1 MSQPDFSEIEGARHP
16 FHLDPEAVKA
26 QYARK
31 SQQKL
36 QSMMDSYDTAQRE
49 RARKLRAS
57 LSRAIQNP
65 EYLKN
70 WGKKNIPDTPLSDAQ
85 IAKGYHTFLK
95 NKPIYQSNPRG
106 EYPLSYAQ
114 RKTKREADKAALL
127 NSLRAAYPEAKT
139 DKDLMI
145 YYKQG
150 RNMYNQMLGHGRRK
164 LTDQEKKERAVRSMI
179 HTSRPAAVIKYYDKV
194 QAFDGEDYPEERRI
208 TGFKPGD
215 YTQRDPKIRDK
226 ATKMFAELTGTLGIM
241 PTYDPKL
248 TSIESAKRIYPE
260 DDYDIR
266 LFDMDEDDLTPGTL
280 IIRKKYGFDDDG
292 NYVILPENEWQIVAV
307 NGYRLQ
313 DPSEA
318 SNIRRLK
325 DMDYYK
331 NHPTVAL
338 RKAEGYTQYIG
349 KNYKKYNQTALTS
362 LKNIIRKHIAIYHP
376 SANAMTITVDNTPI
390 NGLEFS
396 YSPIV
401 MNTIIAKTARL
412 YAMFLFANC
421 EIGEFETDSTYQ
433 AEIFR
438 KYVRKMKTYPGGITI
453 KPNSTLYKHFL
464 LHPRLELYLL
474 RHSGISSIIDS
485 EVDAYT
491 KGGKS
496 AFDDAQKTIDTLISM
511 AVKSFINYQQD
522 FLDLYLKE
530 NQQYAALNSET
541 ENILFKFATSNPN
554 NMEIAMSPLSDKPN
568 KDGNIPLF
576 ALKGFKYWTGGYL
589 EGVASIPASTSSSSS
604 AAAQEDDSD
613 FLSDDE
619 DEVVAGEKVGRG
631 TTSSSSVASKN

>member
-1 MSQPDFSEIEGARHP
+1 MSEPDFSEIEGARHP
-16 FHLDPEAVKA
+16 FQLNPEAVKA

-36 QSMMDSYDTAQRE
+36 NNMMATYEDAQRE
-49 RARKLRAS
+49 RARKLRES

-65 EYLKN
+65 DYIKN
-70 WGKKNIPDTPLSDAQ
+70 WGKKNIPDTPLGDAQ
-85 IAKGYHTFLK
+85 IAKGYQSYIK
-95 NKPIYQSNPRG
+95 NKPIYRPNPRG

-114 RKTKREADKAALL
+114 RKAKREADKAALL
-127 NSLRAAYPEAKT
+127 ESLRAVYPKAKT
-139 DKDLMI
+139 EKDLMI

-150 RNMYNQMLGHGRRK
+150 RNMYNEMLGHGRRK
-164 LTDQEKKERAVRSMI
+164 LTDQQKNERAVRSMI
-179 HTSRPAAVIKYYDKV
+179 HASRPAAVIKYYDKV
-194 QAFDGEDYPEERRI
+194 KDFDGDNYPEENRI

-215 YTQRDPKIRDK
+215 YTQHDPKIRDK
-226 ATKMFAELTGTLGIM
+226 ATKMFAELTGTLGLM

-260 DDYDIR
+260 EDYDIR

-280 IIRKKYGFDDDG
+280 IIRKKYGFDESG
-292 NYVILPENEWQIVAV
+292 NYVILPEKDWQIVAV

-349 KNYKKYNQTALTS
+349 KNYQKYNQNALTS

-376 SANAMTITVDNTPI
+376 TANAMTITINNVPV

-412 YAMFLFANC
+412 YVMFLFANC
-421 EIGEFETDSTYQ
+421 DTEEFESDATFQ

-438 KYVRKMKTYPGGITI
+438 RYVKKMKTYPGGINI
-453 KPNSTLYKHFL
+453 KPKSTLYKHFL
-464 LHPRLELYLL
+464 LDPRLEQYLL
-474 RHSGISSIIDS
+474 RHKGISSIIEA

-491 KGGKS
+491 KGGES
-496 AFDDAQKTIDTLISM
+496 AFNDTKTTIDTLISL
-511 AVKSFINYQQD
+511 AVKSFINYHKEY
-522 FLDLYLKE
+522 LDLYLKE
-530 NQQYAALNSET
+530 NQQYATLNSES
-541 ENILFKFATSNPN
+541 ENILFTFANSNPH
-554 NMEIAMSPLSDKPN
+554 NMEIAMSPVSDKPN
-568 KDGNIPLF
+568 KDGSVPLVV
-576 ALKGFKYWTGGYL
+576 LKGFKYWTGGYL
-589 EGVASIPASTSSSSS
+589 QSVVPTTTTSSSS
-604 AAAQEDDSD
+604 AAAHE
-613 FLSDDE
+613 DDE
-619 DEVVAGEKVGRG
+619 DSELFDDDVIEAENAEIGKA
-631 TTSSSSVASKN
+631 SSSALGSGN